1 MKKNCTYIAVL
12 STMEYFILCIPCL
25 LSNAL
30 KSRYFVKLPSAFILF
45 YFTACC
51 VTERETALLC
61 SRPVCCTSMFVTSLF
76 KRSRRSA
83 CACYGVRDIRT
94 ATSESA
100 ALQLVRK

>member
-45 YFTACC
+45 YFILWPAVLLNEKLFCFVAGQC
-51 VTERETALLC
+51 VVRQC
-61 SRPVCCTSMFVTSLF
+61 S
-76 KRSRRSA
+76 
-83 CACYGVRDIRT
+83 
-94 ATSESA
+94 
-100 ALQLVRK
+100 